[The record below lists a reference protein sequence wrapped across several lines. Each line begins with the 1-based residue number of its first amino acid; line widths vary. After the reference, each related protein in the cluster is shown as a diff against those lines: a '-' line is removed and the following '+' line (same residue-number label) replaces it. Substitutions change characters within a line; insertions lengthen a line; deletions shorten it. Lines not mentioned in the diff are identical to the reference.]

1 MEPRLYIAAARNSVY
16 PYMAYGLINTRSGV
30 SSIAEWRDAYP
41 SDHLTN
47 RNLWLDV
54 LYKTAQVIVDF
65 PLTTLQFPDLSRFS
79 L

>member
-30 SSIAEWRDAYP
+30 SSIAEWRVAYP

-54 LYKTAQVIVDF
+54 FVQNST
-65 PLTTLQFPDLSRFS
+65 SHC
-79 L
+79 